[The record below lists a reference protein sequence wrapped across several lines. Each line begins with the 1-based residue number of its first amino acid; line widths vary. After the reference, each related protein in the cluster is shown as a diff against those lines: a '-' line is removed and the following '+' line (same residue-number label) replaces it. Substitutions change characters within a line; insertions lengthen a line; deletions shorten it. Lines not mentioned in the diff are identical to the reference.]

1 MTFAEK
7 IKKLRNDK
15 GMTQEELAEGVFV
28 SRVAVSKWETGRG
41 YPNIDSLQQIAKVFD
56 VSVDSLLSTADFFEV
71 GRKERAKTIGL
82 FNSLSFLLLLL
93 PVFRNVNADGTIT
106 SVLVFGVAYTSLIIK
121 LISLS
126 LIVISAFSGL
136 VSLCFAKMQFRTKF
150 LICVISNTVMLL
162 VFCLTLQPYP
172 AAFSLV
178 ILILNCISGLRN

>member
-15 GMTQEELAEGVFV
+15 SMTQEELAEIVFV

-82 FNSLSFLLLLL
+82 FNSLSFLLFIL
-93 PVFRNVNADGTIT
+93 PFFRNVEVDGGIT
-106 SVLVFGVAYTSLIIK
+106 SVLVFNVAYSSPIIK

-126 LIVISAFSGL
+126 AIVISAVTGL
-136 VSLCFAKMQFRTKF
+136 VSLCFTKVHFRTKF
-150 LICVISNTVMLL
+150 LLCVISNAVMVL

-172 AAFSLV
+172 AVFSLV
-178 ILILNCISGLRN
+178 ILILNCFSGLRN